1 MNTPTPRAGLPLVA
15 YGRAAAAPGIQHW
28 LDGNEGPASLAQ
40 AYAGFTAEPEDLR
53 RYPDEL
59 PLRRALAERFGLTAE
74 QVAVGAG
81 ADELLDRLCRGYL
94 EPGRRLLTAT
104 PCFVMLPRYVQL
116 AGAELDGVPWH
127 QGPLPVAELQRRAA
141 GAAVVALTSPNNP
154 TGLWASTAELL
165 AVARSAPQ
173 ALVIA
178 DLAYAEFGAED
189 PTLAL
194 LQLPNVVVVRTF
206 SKGYGLAGL
215 RVGYAL
221 GPASVAHTIRVCGSP
236 YPCAAASLALA
247 EHTLARGPDRAAIA
261 AVLAARQQV
270 QQLLAE
276 RGVAALPSAANFV
289 FATFASP
296 AAAQTFVSHMAQ
308 HGIAVRSFG
317 KAEPPLDCG
326 VRVSVPGERSAIET
340 LMTALAALPASHRDS
355 DNLI

>member
-1 MNTPTPRAGLPLVA
+1 MNTPPPRAGLPLVA
-15 YGRAAAAPGIQHW
+15 YGRAAATPSIQHW

-40 AYAGFTAEPEDLR
+40 AYASYTAEPEDLR

-59 PLRRALAERFGLTAE
+59 PLRRALAARFGLTPE

-94 EPGRRLLTAT
+94 EPGRRLLTPT

-116 AGAELDGVPWH
+116 AGAELDSLPWH

-141 GAAVVALTSPNNP
+141 TASVIALTSPNNP
-154 TGLWASTAELL
+154 TGLWANTAELL
-165 AVARSAPQ
+165 AVARSAPH

-178 DLAYAEFGAED
+178 DLAYAEFGEED
-189 PTLAL
+189 PTPAL

-236 YPCAAASLALA
+236 YPCAGASLALA
-247 EHTLARGPDRAAIA
+247 ERALARGPDRAAIA
-261 AVLAARQQV
+261 AVLTARQQV

-276 RGVAALPSAANFV
+276 SGVTTLPSAANFV
-289 FATFASP
+289 FATFASR
-296 AAAQTFVSHMAQ
+296 AAAQAFANHMAA

-317 KAEPPLDCG
+317 QAEPPLDCG
-326 VRVSVPGERSAIET
+326 VRVSVPGEPGAIEA
-340 LMTALAALPASHRDS
+340 LLAALAALPEE
-355 DNLI
+355 N